1 MNRKLLSICA
11 LVGVGMAIGAFYF
24 LSAGSPEEKRDRYLK
39 EGREYIAQ
47 SKINEAVI
55 MFKNAV
61 QVDPASADSH
71 HELGLALLRKA
82 DYRGG
87 FGEFRRA
94 ADLKPEIVQAR
105 YYLGNLYALSHGKP
119 RQDRREIDPCQEDRP
134 EKRGTNTRI
143 RELLIWDPPI

>member
-11 LVGVGMAIGAFYF
+11 LVGVGLAIAAFYL
-24 LSAGSPEEKRDRYLK
+24 LSGRSPEEKRDRYLK
-39 EGREYIAQ
+39 GGREYIAQ

-61 QVDPASADSH
+61 KVDPAYADSH

-82 DYRGG
+82 DYRRA

-94 ADLKPEIVQAR
+94 ADLNPEMVQTR
-105 YYLGNLYALSHGKP
+105 YYLGNLYTLS
-119 RQDRREIDPCQEDRP
+119 QDFPHAKEQLDKI
-134 EKRGTNTRI
+134 RG
-143 RELLIWDPPI
+143 

>member
-1 MNRKLLSICA
+1 MNRKLLSVCA
-11 LVGVGMAIGAFYF
+11 LVVVGLATGAFYL
-24 LSAGSPEEKRDRYLK
+24 LSGRSPEENRDRYLK
-39 EGREYIAQ
+39 GGCEYIAQ
-47 SKINEAVI
+47 NKVNEAVI

-94 ADLKPEIVQAR
+94 ADLKPEIVQVR
-105 YYLGNLYALSHGKP
+105 YYLGNLYALNHGKP
-119 RQDRREIDPCQEDRP
+119 RQDRRELDPCQEDRP

>member
-1 MNRKLLSICA
+1 MNRTLLSICA

-24 LSAGSPEEKRDRYLK
+24 LSPGSPEEKRDRYLK
-39 EGREYIAQ
+39 GGREYLAQ
-47 SKINEAVI
+47 SKVNEAVI

-82 DYRGG
+82 DYRGA

-94 ADLKPEIVQAR
+94 ANLKHKRLRFYDSFFPFLPEEKIRTQLTISMNTVQ
-105 YYLGNLYALSHGKP
+105 
-119 RQDRREIDPCQEDRP
+119 I
-134 EKRGTNTRI
+134 
-143 RELLIWDPPI
+143 